1 MPHALSPRLLHADL
15 GQGAEAF
22 FGMLDDPALLLF
34 AALRPNTRD
43 LSEAAV
49 HTDPARFL
57 ARRGISR
64 GLVALRLGCPAADVA
79 IGHDA
84 RGAPVLLP
92 PDREPSGSRSAP
104 LHLSVSARQDL
115 VAMAFGPRR
124 IGIDLEPLGEVAE
137 PPWNILSSNER
148 TRLRH
153 LDAAAAHRAFLEIW
167 TGREACLKAD
177 GRGLLVDAESADWS
191 KARFFRVWTGSG
203 KNACVITC
211 AEYVGG

>member
-22 FGMLDDPALLLF
+22 FGMLDDPALHLF
-34 AALRPNTRD
+34 ATLPPRARD
-43 LSEAAV
+43 VSEAAV

-79 IGHDA
+79 IGHDG
-84 RGAPVLLP
+84 RGAPVLL
-92 PDREPSGSRSAP
+92 RERGTCHSPS
-104 LHLSVSARQDL
+104 LHLSVSARQNL
-115 VAMAFGPRR
+115 FALALSPRR
-124 IGIDLEPLGEVAE
+124 IGIDLEPLGEIAE

-153 LDAAAAHRAFLEIW
+153 LDAAAGHRAFLEIW